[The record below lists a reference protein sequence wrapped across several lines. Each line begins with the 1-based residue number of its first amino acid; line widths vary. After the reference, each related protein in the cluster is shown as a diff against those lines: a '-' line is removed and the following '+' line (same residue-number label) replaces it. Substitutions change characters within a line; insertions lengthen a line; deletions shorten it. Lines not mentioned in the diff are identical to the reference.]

1 VVCDDE
7 YPRSAVLT
15 AVFSSRLPPI
25 LATNAF
31 SAAIADLRA
40 RGVSLT
46 DLTVTNPTVVGL
58 SYPPDLLATLADPAG
73 LTYAPT
79 PFGLWSAREAVA
91 REVSTAAAP
100 IDPRQVILT
109 ASTSEAYSLLF
120 KLLCDPGDIVLTPA
134 PSYPLFDLLTQLDGV
149 VAAPYRLEHHG
160 LWSIDRESMARAWSP
175 RAKAILVVSP
185 NNPTGSMVRRHDRA
199 WLVAFAQERSLAIIS
214 DEVFSGYPVDPG
226 PDVVSLQNEERVLTF
241 TLGGLSKSAGL
252 PQVKLGWIVVS
263 GPEDVV
269 ADAQRRLELICDA
282 YLSVS
287 TPVQVAAPTL
297 IAEGAAMRVAIR
309 ARVMEN
315 HRALQRIVVG
325 HPSVRVLPLEG
336 GWSAMVRVPTTGDEE
351 ALVLRILD
359 EAHVVV
365 HPGYFFDV
373 DHGSHLVVS
382 LLPEP
387 TVFAAAV
394 RQALDIAS

>member
-1 VVCDDE
+1 M
-7 YPRSAVLT
+7 
-15 AVFSSRLPPI
+15 FSSRLPSV

-31 SAAIADLRA
+31 SAAIAELRA
-40 RGVSLT
+40 RGVALT
-46 DLTVTNPTVVGL
+46 DLTVTNPTIVGL
-58 SYPPDLLATLADPAG
+58 SYPPDLLTALAAPAG

-79 PFGLWSAREAVA
+79 PFGLWPAREAVA
-91 REVSTAAAP
+91 REVSTEAAP
-100 IDPRQVILT
+100 VDARQVMLT

-120 KLLCDPGDIVLTPA
+120 KLLCDPGDVVLTPA

-149 VAAPYRLEHHG
+149 VASPYRLEPDG
-160 LWSIDRESMARAWSP
+160 RWSIDRASVTRACTS

-185 NNPTGSMVRRHDRA
+185 NNPTGSMLRRDDRE
-199 WLVAFAQERSLAIIS
+199 WLVACALERSLAIIS
-214 DEVFSGYPVDPG
+214 DEVFAGYPIDPG
-226 PDVVSLQNEERVLTF
+226 PDVVSLQNEQRVLTF

-252 PQVKLGWIVVS
+252 PQVKLGWMVVS
-263 GPEDVV
+263 GPDDVV
-269 ADAQRRLELICDA
+269 AAAVRRLELICDA

-287 TPVQVAAPTL
+287 TPVQVAAPRL
-297 IAEGAAMRVAIR
+297 IAEGAAMRVAIL
-309 ARVMEN
+309 ARVREN
-315 HRALQRIVVG
+315 YRTLQRIAASY
-325 HPSVRVLPLEG
+325 PSVRVLPLEG
-336 GWSAMVRVPTTGDEE
+336 GWSAMLRVPTTEDEE
-351 ALVLRILD
+351 VLVLRILE

-387 TVFAAAV
+387 VVFDAAV